1 MPNCSE
7 ILDLAKPRDVQSV
20 LANLVSSG
28 TTRGE
33 PRFVPRSASIAS
45 ELAGQLTAIGCPGS
59 KSP

>member
-7 ILDLAKPRDVQSV
+7 SPRLAELRDARFVMAS
-20 LANLVSSG
+20 LVWSG

-33 PRFVPRSASIAS
+33 PPCVPKSASIAS
-45 ELAGQLTAIGCPGS
+45 ELVGLVTTIGCPGS